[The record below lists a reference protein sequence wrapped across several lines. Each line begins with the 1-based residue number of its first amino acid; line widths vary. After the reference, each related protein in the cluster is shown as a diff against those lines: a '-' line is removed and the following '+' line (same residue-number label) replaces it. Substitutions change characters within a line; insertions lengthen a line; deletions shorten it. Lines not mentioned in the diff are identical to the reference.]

1 MRDTKNVVGHVGSA
15 RSTSGVCPLVRE
27 RPSLDNLQGRSNSSD
42 HVHTNRCHRR
52 VPHRREVGRESA
64 AREVLL
70 GRRVE
75 GRRSEIGLDV
85 VLGEI
90 PPVLDDGSAVRL
102 GLAFC
107 RVESARAGIP
117 EIDETTSGTTGQL
130 MTGDAANGLLAP
142 IGTDIAKELR
152 TLSEEAAEQH
162 RYPVEGISL
171 GGKDLGLTQSIRVEA
186 GVEQGFHDV
195 AVQLAISPLT
205 LALEA
210 GGDGVVTT
218 GLFLESHVGQTQIA
232 VHEVSGNQHHLD
244 RILQLFT
251 LVSIAVLLVSR
262 ISVLTDAETHAIAH
276 FHSTWS

>member
-1 MRDTKNVVGHVGSA
+1 M
-15 RSTSGVCPLVRE
+15 
-27 RPSLDNLQGRSNSSD
+27 
-42 HVHTNRCHRR
+42 
-52 VPHRREVGRESA
+52 
-64 AREVLL
+64 
-70 GRRVE
+70 E

-130 MTGDAANGLLAP
+130 MTGDAANGLRAP

>member
-1 MRDTKNVVGHVGSA
+1 M
-15 RSTSGVCPLVRE
+15 L
-27 RPSLDNLQGRSNSSD
+27 
-42 HVHTNRCHRR
+42 
-52 VPHRREVGRESA
+52 
-64 AREVLL
+64 
-70 GRRVE
+70 
-75 GRRSEIGLDV
+75 V
-85 VLGEI
+85 VLAEFEFADMGFKE
-90 PPVLDDGSAVRL
+90 
-102 GLAFC
+102 
-107 RVESARAGIP
+107 EAG
-117 EIDETTSGTTGQL
+117 GY
-130 MTGDAANGLLAP
+130 DA
-142 IGTDIAKELR
+142 IAKELR